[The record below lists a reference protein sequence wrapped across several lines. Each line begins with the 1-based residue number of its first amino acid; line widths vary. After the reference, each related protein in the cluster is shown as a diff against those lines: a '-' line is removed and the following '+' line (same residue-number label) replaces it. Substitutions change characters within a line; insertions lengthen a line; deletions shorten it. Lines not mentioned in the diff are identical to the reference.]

1 MAVDDFGFPIK
12 TEEVTEEVTEEKTQ
26 LVDDFGFPI
35 KTEEVTEEKTQL
47 VDDFGFPIKTLSVQP
62 TETTEI
68 VDDFGFPIKTP
79 PRDLINPEDV
89 SIGAGLMESASQ
101 GLESFE
107 DVGLGIKLAYQKM
120 TGDMDGANETMR
132 LMKAGAAEDEMTQ
145 LPTLSAADIQR
156 IAEEKGYVSAGAQVP
171 EYIAQNILKSGP
183 QMAVPIA
190 VALGVAAVSGPFA
203 PITAPIAGITAYGIQ
218 QFGNFMN
225 TQGLEKEFAKDTDV
239 GQAAKWATITAPI
252 GFVVDK
258 FTFGVGKLG
267 TKETAKEI
275 GKELAKRGAV
285 KTIGTRATG
294 GAVTGFIT
302 EAPTEVL
309 ETWAELHQAGIDT
322 SSEAAYDAYYEAW
335 WAGGSVG
342 GGIKTAST
350 AIKAYKDFKQSE
362 LESKKPLEDKDINTD
377 EKIEESRQ
385 AKIKSILT
393 NTKELVAKD
402 EAKEI
407 NKTPITVFDA
417 PNLKKLGIPV
427 TSTAHTTLQTV
438 DLTTPEGQEM
448 AETILTATIDKE
460 TGLKSVNKQAVKNTI
475 KQIQKSKE
483 ALNALTRPR
492 RSKPSPTGKS
502 AGVSQLESEQSQ
514 PTPSGTQN
522 LDGDSVVAGGGRTT
536 TTTGPETRVDAPL
549 TDQEKA
555 LKIEIARKY
564 LPRIEEARK
573 KLRPLEEA
581 ELAKVNGDQAATY
594 KLMAKQEAR
603 RQKAFMEINDEGMA
617 EFEAS
622 RGRTTTTTGPET
634 RVDAPLIDNPKNP
647 IIKNPK
653 IGSKVRIGRI
663 NNGKPEVL
671 KGVIQEDPKLGRVLV
686 SEEQGGTRIIPLTNS
701 QILNPTTN
709 DVTQLDSLANRI
721 KESKS
726 KKQQLLDTKK
736 EKEDSKPSM
745 KRGKMAQK
753 QVVENLKPAK
763 TIGQVF
769 NQLGTIFKSYL
780 NPAQQALLTQ
790 LRKLPN
796 IKNTKFKVT
805 PGLENRRNDNRP
817 SGKED
822 TFGQYYSFYDTVEIS
837 DNADVETILHE
848 TTHAATTNEIRKHV
862 RKGKGVDA
870 LGRRI
875 VQLYDQAKAAAEGAF
890 VNELNTVDEFITEA
904 FNNKEF
910 QLFLAKT
917 PSTADTP
924 STISSLWTDF
934 VQAVSDMLGLGDIS
948 GTLLNDVLAV
958 APELMQ
964 GPNAEAQARG
974 PNAVLPQRVDKPAE
988 KQMKERIEK
997 LKTPRE
1003 KQKALSKPIVEKGNF
1018 GDPSYVGPIDKMKTL
1033 IFSFDAAL
1041 NSAMTRAMKKL
1052 KMNFEDMK
1060 DVLLETSASQ
1070 ALHAET
1076 VAQAF
1081 LEYGEIVYDM
1091 ATKKFR
1097 VVANSDA
1104 PSLRKVKTMLKSL
1117 ADKSGVTLKTMQQLA
1132 SKAITARR
1140 AQQLQRNNEDL
1151 EMQAK
1156 SLVAQGKVNEA
1167 RKLLEEG
1174 YVIIPETDAQ
1184 IKEAL
1189 KIFDDYPEL
1198 NDIADMWID
1207 VKNNTVRFLVEH
1219 EVLSPE
1225 QAEEFINVV
1234 GEEGQPADAY
1244 VPFFREEGPEPQ
1256 QYSRGLGT
1264 RGKQYR
1270 LKGSYEPVADVF
1282 DNMDKWVR
1290 SSIKQGIL
1298 NRAAINKIEAAFEY
1312 LPNDIKEVP
1321 SVRVGENTVAI
1332 SRVNPK
1338 TGKRRVA
1345 YYEFS
1350 SPFFARAIGG
1360 MESGV
1365 LSGVGFLAN
1374 AANFLRTNII
1384 LYPTF
1389 AFAQLPQDSISA
1401 MFSSGTKYPFMIP
1414 LRVLKE
1420 FPLTLIDMSKTHT
1433 ELKRQG
1439 ATGGFAFLQNDNKLD
1454 SDIDAPGFFNTL
1466 RRAFGKIPGLT
1477 QGNVI
1482 QLGNKNLSLSGL
1494 LNRIAMASD
1503 NAVRQAVYEQVL
1515 LETGDAG
1522 IALEKAFEIINFRR
1536 AGSNK
1541 YVTMGRQ
1548 YIPFF
1553 GAALQA
1559 LSVQG
1564 QVITMDGVAPTT
1576 RAKALTNFVTAWG
1589 SLAGMTLVY
1598 NMLKGEDEEF
1608 KKLDPKLRDRA
1619 FIIGD
1624 DGFHLKLR
1632 PDLFTFLGKVMPE
1645 HVIQNMVFESEDAKK
1660 FWDSLK
1666 RNATEIVALNLLPQL
1681 LRPLMEIKNNYATRT
1696 GQTIMPQSLEGRD
1709 ITQQYTPGTSEA
1721 AKLIGQLTGVAP
1733 PYVDYF
1739 FRQYMGYSAGLMFMM
1754 LDSAIDKADIFK
1766 YDRPEK
1772 STRDQLASIPGMGA
1786 FVSRDQNNRLTSDYY
1801 ELKKE
1806 VDAAVTQFNDLDRYG
1821 FDLKRTLKNRDKG
1834 NNEELITANK
1844 TIKSY
1849 NKKIG
1854 KIRESR
1860 RELMQAPRDMISA
1873 AEKKIQLDILKQEE
1887 ENVLGSI
1894 LDLRK
1899 QVYGTDP
1906 FANF

>member
-1 MAVDDFGFPIK
+1 MAVDMFGFPIK
-12 TEEVTEEVTEEKTQ
+12 TEEVTDTKIITVDPIEVTPE
-26 LVDDFGFPI
+26 D
-35 KTEEVTEEKTQL
+35 TEEVTPEDTEEVTKEKTQP
-47 VDDFGFPIKTLSVQP
+47 VDMFGFPIKTLSAQP

-68 VDDFGFPIKTP
+68 VDMFGFPIKTP

-101 GLESFE
+101 GKESFE

-183 QMAVPIA
+183 QMTVPIV

-239 GQAAKWATITAPI
+239 GQAAKWATITAPV

-258 FTFGVGKLG
+258 FTFGIGKLG
-267 TKETAKEI
+267 TKEVAKEI

-285 KTIGTRATG
+285 KTIGTRAAG

-350 AIKAYKDFKQSE
+350 AIKAYRDFKQSE
-362 LESKKPLEDKDINTD
+362 LESKKPIQDNEVDTD
-377 EKIEESRQ
+377 VKIEETRKS
-385 AKIKSILT
+385 KIKSILAS
-393 NTKELVAKD
+393 TKESVAKD

-407 NKTPITVFDA
+407 KKTPITTFDA
-417 PNLKKLGIPV
+417 PNLKKLGIPK
-427 TSTAHTTLQTV
+427 TSTAHATLQTI

-448 AETILTATIDKE
+448 AETILTATIDKD
-460 TGLKSVNKQAVKNTI
+460 TGLKKVNKQAVRNTI

-483 ALNALTRPR
+483 ELVNAKPTTRQR
-492 RSKPSPTGKS
+492 GSKPSPTGKS

-514 PTPSGTQN
+514 PTPPRTQN
-522 LDGDSVVAGGGRTT
+522 LDGDPVVVGGGRTT
-536 TTTGPETRVDAPL
+536 TA
-549 TDQEKA
+549 
-555 LKIEIARKY
+555 I
-564 LPRIEEARK
+564 
-573 KLRPLEEA
+573 
-581 ELAKVNGDQAATY
+581 
-594 KLMAKQEAR
+594 
-603 RQKAFMEINDEGMA
+603 
-617 EFEAS
+617 
-622 RGRTTTTTGPET
+622 GPET

-653 IGSKVRIGRI
+653 IGSKVSIGRI

-709 DVTQLDSLANRI
+709 DVKGLDSLANRI

-1003 KQKALSKPIVEKGNF
+1003 KQKALPKPIVEKGNF

-1081 LEYGEIVYDM
+1081 LEYGEIVYDIT
-1091 ATKKFR
+1091 TKKFR

-1104 PSLRKVKTMLKSL
+1104 PSLRKIKTMLKSL
-1117 ADKSGVTLKTMQQLA
+1117 ADKSGVALKTMQQLA

-1140 AQQLQRNNEDL
+1140 AQQLQRNNGDL

-1174 YVIIPETDAQ
+1174 YVIVPETDAQ

-1541 YVTMGRQ
+1541 YITAGRQ

-1608 KKLDPKLRDRA
+1608 EKLDPKLRDRR

-1624 DGFHLKLR
+1624 KGFQITLR

-1666 RNATEIVALNLLPQL
+1666 RNATEIVALNLIPQL
-1681 LRPLMEIKNNYATRT
+1681 LRPLMEIKNNYASRT

-1739 FRQYMGYSAGLMFMM
+1739 FRQYMGYSAGLMFMT
-1754 LDSAIDKADIFK
+1754 LDSAIDKSDIFK

-1772 STRDQLASIPGMGA
+1772 STRDFLASMPGMGA

-1860 RELMQAPRDMISA
+1860 REIMQAPRDMISA

-1887 ENVLGSI
+1887 KNVLGAI

>member
-12 TEEVTEEVTEEKTQ
+12 TEEVTEEVTDTESITI
-26 LVDDFGFPI
+26 DPI
-35 KTEEVTEEKTQL
+35 EVTPEDTPKVTEEVTEEKTQL

-258 FTFGVGKLG
+258 FTFGIGKLG

-285 KTIGTRATG
+285 KTIGTRAAG

-377 EKIEESRQ
+377 EKIEESRK

-417 PNLKKLGIPV
+417 PNLKKLGIPK

-483 ALNALTRPR
+483 APNALTRPR
-492 RSKPSPTGKS
+492 GSKPSPTGKS

-522 LDGDSVVAGGGRTT
+522 LDGDSVVAGG
-536 TTTGPETRVDAPL
+536 
-549 TDQEKA
+549 
-555 LKIEIARKY
+555 
-564 LPRIEEARK
+564 
-573 KLRPLEEA
+573 
-581 ELAKVNGDQAATY
+581 
-594 KLMAKQEAR
+594 
-603 RQKAFMEINDEGMA
+603 
-617 EFEAS
+617 
-622 RGRTTTTTGPET
+622 GRTTTTTGPET

-1003 KQKALSKPIVEKGNF
+1003 KQKALPKPIVEKGNF

-1091 ATKKFR
+1091 ATKKFS

-1234 GEEGQPADAY
+1234 GEEGQPDDAY
-1244 VPFFREEGPEPQ
+1244 VPFFREGGPEPQ

-1264 RGKQYR
+1264 RGKQYK

-1290 SSIKQGIL
+1290 SSIKQGML
-1298 NRAAINKIEAAFEY
+1298 NRASINKIEAAFEY

-1365 LSGVGFLAN
+1365 LSGVGFLAS

-1541 YVTMGRQ
+1541 YVTAGRQ

-1608 KKLDPKLRDRA
+1608 EKLDPKLRDRR

-1624 DGFHLKLR
+1624 KGFQITLR

-1666 RNATEIVALNLLPQL
+1666 RNATEIVALNLIPQL

-1772 STRDQLASIPGMGA
+1772 STRDQLASMPGMGA

-1806 VDAAVTQFNDLDRYG
+1806 VDAAVTKFNDSDRYG
-1821 FDLKRTLKNRDKG
+1821 FDLKQTLKKRDKG